1 MVLTWT
7 GTWRQART
15 SQSRVAPP
23 QQITTVG
30 SAAHA
35 AAQRDSSVSGH
46 RTWRYTPSYTTTNSP
61 DSKRAACAAA
71 PTAAQPELMA
81 EVETPPR
88 RRRLLV
94 FLPLAVFVLLA
105 AIFLMQL
112 FSGRDVSE
120 IPSVLIG
127 QPAPSTNLPP
137 LQGTSLPGVDSAAF
151 RGKVT
156 LLNVWAS
163 WCVPCREEH
172 PVLLE
177 LSKDARFT
185 LQGINY
191 KDKMEN
197 ASAFL
202 ASLGNPFAA
211 IGVDDNGRAGI
222 DWGVYG
228 VPETFVIG
236 RDGKIAF
243 KHVGPLSDYAVRT
256 ELMPEIDRAL
266 AAN

>member
-1 MVLTWT
+1 
-7 GTWRQART
+7 
-15 SQSRVAPP
+15 
-23 QQITTVG
+23 
-30 SAAHA
+30 
-35 AAQRDSSVSGH
+35 
-46 RTWRYTPSYTTTNSP
+46 
-61 DSKRAACAAA
+61 
-71 PTAAQPELMA
+71 MA

-94 FLPLAVFVLLA
+94 FLPLAVFVVLA
-105 AIFLMQL
+105 SIFLMQL

-127 QPAPSTNLPP
+127 QPAPPTNLPP
-137 LQGTSLPGVDSAAF
+137 LQGAGLPGVDSATF
-151 RGKVT
+151 MGKVT
-156 LLNVWAS
+156 VLNVWAS

-177 LSKDARFT
+177 LSKDSRFS

-202 ASLGNPFAA
+202 ASLGDPFAA
-211 IGVDDNGRAGI
+211 IGVDANGRAGI

-228 VPETFVIG
+228 VPETFIIG
-236 RDGKIAF
+236 KDGKIAF

-256 ELMPEIDRAL
+256 ELMPEIDKAL
-266 AAN
+266 AGG